1 LNRCRSYWQLQI
13 GDDSI
18 IVLTGLNKLNILN
31 IFVLSTVRIQN
42 LKKLAIAKK
51 IARVS
56 LLTRLSDNSTGTF
69 SPADSYYKVLADIR
83 KRIDST
89 LMILQQC
96 LKTNNNRLAIQLIK
110 NYG

>member
-1 LNRCRSYWQLQI
+1 MNGCRSYWQLQI

-31 IFVLSTVRIQN
+31 IFVLSTVMIQK

-51 IARVS
+51 LARVS
-56 LLTRLSDNSTGTF
+56 LLTMLSDNSLGTF
-69 SPADSYYKVLADIR
+69 SRADSEYKVLADIR
-83 KRIDST
+83 EGIDST
-89 LMILQQC
+89 LMILQHR
-96 LKTNNNRLAIQLIK
+96 LKANNNRSAIQLIK

>member
-1 LNRCRSYWQLQI
+1 MNGCRSYWQLQI

-31 IFVLSTVRIQN
+31 ILALSTVMIQN
-42 LKKLAIAKK
+42 LKKLALTKK

-56 LLTRLSDNSTGTF
+56 LLTMLTHNSLGTF
-69 SPADSYYKVLADIR
+69 YGADSEYKVLADIR
-83 KRIDST
+83 EGIDT
-89 LMILQQC
+89 TFMILQHC
-96 LKTNNNRLAIQLIK
+96 LKANTNRLPLQLIK